1 MKTIR
6 LFGQRNEIPLGGDEA
21 SRFVPWIVGS
31 MVFLAALALAGT
43 LAIAAASSRWDAEL
57 AGTAT
62 VQVSPPPDGAPADAM
77 ETRVQSSVA
86 VLRGTPGI
94 LKAEPLADTA
104 AQALLAPWLGDTSL
118 KDLPVPRLIDVT
130 IDPEQL
136 NPVTL
141 QQRLSA
147 AVPGAV
153 FDDHRQWVSGLRS
166 LAHAFEMIA
175 VTILA
180 LVGSVAVLAIIFA
193 TRSGMAVNREI
204 VEVLHLIGARDDY
217 IANGFARHAS
227 VMALRGG
234 IGGAVLAIIALLGLE
249 SSGASLGN
257 GLLPSLTIGLAS
269 WVLIAA
275 LPLGSAVLAAL
286 TARFTVLTALSDMA

>member
-1 MKTIR
+1 MR

-43 LAIAAASSRWDAEL
+43 LAIAMASSRWDAEL

-62 VQVSPPPDGAPADAM
+62 VQVAPPPDQVSADVIEA
-77 ETRVQSSVA
+77 RVQSAVA
-86 VLRGTPGI
+86 VLRATPGV

-104 AQALLAPWLGDTSL
+104 AQKLLAPWLGDASL
-118 KDLPVPRLIDVT
+118 NDLPVPRLIDVT
-130 IDPEQL
+130 IEPAEL

-147 AVPGAV
+147 AAPGAV
-153 FDDHRQWVSGLRS
+153 FDDHRQWVGGLRA
-166 LAHAFEMIA
+166 LAHALELVA
-175 VTILA
+175 VAILG
-180 LVGSVAVLAIIFA
+180 LVGSVAVIAIIFA
-193 TRSGMAVNREI
+193 TRSGMAVNREV

-234 IGGAVLAIIALLGLE
+234 VGGALLATGALLVLQ
-249 SSGASLGN
+249 SSGASLAN
-257 GLLPSLTIGLAS
+257 GLLPSFTIGIAS
-269 WVLIAA
+269 WALIAA
-275 LPLGSAVLAAL
+275 LPVCSAVLAAL
-286 TARFTVLTALSDMA
+286 TARVTVMASLAGMA